1 MASFDDVKSLLGSTL
16 QLGGSRVQSM
26 TQTTPLL
33 GSIPEFDSI
42 AVVNVITALEEHF
55 GFTVQDDEMSAEIFA
70 TVGSLTEFV
79 DSKLSAM

>member
-16 QLGGSRVQSM
+16 QLGGGRVQSM
-26 TQTTPLL
+26 TQSTPLL

-79 DSKLSAM
+79 DGKLAAM

>member
-1 MASFDDVKSLLGSTL
+1 LASFDDVKSLLGSTL